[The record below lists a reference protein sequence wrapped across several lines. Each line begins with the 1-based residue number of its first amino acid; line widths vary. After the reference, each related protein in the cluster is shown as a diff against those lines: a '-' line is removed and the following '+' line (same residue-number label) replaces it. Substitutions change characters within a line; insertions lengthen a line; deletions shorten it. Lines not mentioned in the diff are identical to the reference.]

1 MTYYPLNKEKFYPK
15 RLSQKTFQLNLPPF
29 NVYILESKLLTNLL
43 IYHGLL
49 RFRFHL
55 LPTAD
60 NPTMME
66 KDGKAHS
73 TKDVASKQPSI
84 KQVLSNFCGYT
95 TAHGLGRLAESRNG
109 IRRIAWSLFCIGAL
123 VMFVLQ
129 IKNLFLIYLSRPVA
143 TVVNVHHESVSMKD
157 KESRLNAINGYG

>member
-1 MTYYPLNKEKFYPK
+1 MTYYPLNKEKFHPK
-15 RLSQKTFQLNLPPF
+15 RLSQKTFQLNLQPF
-29 NVYILESKLLTNLL
+29 NVYILEGKLLTNLL

-84 KQVLSNFCGYT
+84 KKVLSNFCGYT
-95 TAHGLGRLAESRNG
+95 TAHGLGRLAESSTV

-143 TVVNVHHESVSMKD
+143 TVVNVHHESVSVKD
-157 KESRLNAINGYG
+157 KESRLML